1 MAKIDIQTPSPEDA
15 ASMGIRDWPQQ
26 VKSGAWSEFVAE
38 DKTVIRYV
46 LDGTGSVDIVDED
59 IAETKFVTIGPGTLI
74 EVTGPV
80 TLKWMV
86 NNNNNNNQDMILLTP
101 GFEENGLFAGVAVAV
116 IALFGFLVVGT
127 GSL

>member
-1 MAKIDIQTPSPEDA
+1 
-15 ASMGIRDWPQQ
+15 
-26 VKSGAWSEFVAE
+26 
-38 DKTVIRYV
+38 
-46 LDGTGSVDIVDED
+46 
-59 IAETKFVTIGPGTLI
+59 
-74 EVTGPV
+74 
-80 TLKWMV
+80 MV